1 MNILKYFV
9 NIIVPEERT
18 MNVAFKQFQILTK
31 IKVLRELKKFT
42 KEKKGKTK
50 NIQSTIDH

>member
-50 NIQSTIDH
+50 TIQNTIDH